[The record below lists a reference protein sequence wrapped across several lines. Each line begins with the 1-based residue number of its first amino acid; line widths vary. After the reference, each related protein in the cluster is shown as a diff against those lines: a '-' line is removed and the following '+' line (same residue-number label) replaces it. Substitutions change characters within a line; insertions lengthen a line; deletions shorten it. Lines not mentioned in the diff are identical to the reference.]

1 MTYAEKLI
9 LKKKQET
16 ANAMQEGMTFAG
28 GLYAVALNNLYG
40 FGAKRL
46 QEVEREAQRLWDE
59 EFGADIEAASY
70 SLAKRLRQIRGE
82 ET

>member
-16 ANAMQEGMTFAG
+16 ANAMHEGMTFAG

-40 FGAKRL
+40 FNK
-46 QEVEREAQRLWDE
+46 
-59 EFGADIEAASY
+59 
-70 SLAKRLRQIRGE
+70 
-82 ET
+82 

>member
-16 ANAMQEGMTFAG
+16 ANAMHEGMAFAG

-46 QEVEREAQRLWDE
+46 AEVETEVQRIWDE
-59 EFGADIEAASY
+59 EFCTDIETASY
-70 SLAKRLRQIRGE
+70 GLARRIKQIRGE
-82 ET
+82 D